1 VEERLNY
8 TTLLNLATEIGF
20 DLLQNGAEIYRVED
34 SVRRIFA
41 AYGILNSDVFT
52 IPSCILVTINDEAGC
67 PLTRVRR
74 LTASTTNIMRI
85 ERYNSLCRQI
95 CRSAPDF
102 DWIRSELNRIDSLP
116 CYSLFAQILATALIS
131 FSFTLFYG
139 GDIWDALVAF
149 VCGFILKPIFYA
161 MQKFNSNSFFNNIIC
176 SALIT
181 LLATLAFHLSIA
193 SHYDKIIIGTLMNL
207 VPGIAITNVMRD
219 IIAGDL
225 LSGTI
230 KFIEALLVALGIALG
245 AGLAITAMRLLSVL

>member
-1 VEERLNY
+1 MEERIDY

-34 SVRRIFA
+34 SVRRIFS
-41 AYGILNSDVFT
+41 AYGIENSDVFT
-52 IPSCILVTINDEAGC
+52 IPSCILVTINDELGR
-67 PLTRVRR
+67 PVTRVRR
-74 LTASTTNIMRI
+74 LTGSTTNIMRI
-85 ERYNSLCRQI
+85 ESYNSLCRRI
-95 CRSAPDF
+95 CRDKPDF
-102 DWIRSELNRIDSLP
+102 EWIRNEINRIDAMPS
-116 CYSLFAQILATALIS
+116 YSLLMQILATALIS

-139 GDIWDALVAF
+139 GNISDALVAF
-149 VCGFILKPIFYA
+149 VCGFILKPIFHV
-161 MQKFNSNSFFNNIIC
+161 MQKFNSNSFFTNIIC
-176 SALIT
+176 SAIIA
-181 LLATLAFHLSIA
+181 LLAISAVHFSVA
-193 SHYDKIIIGTLMNL
+193 SQYDKIIIGTLMNL

>member
-1 VEERLNY
+1 MEERLDY

-20 DLLQNGAEIYRVED
+20 NLLQSGAEIYRVED
-34 SVRRIFA
+34 FIRRIFA
-41 AYGILNSDVFT
+41 AYGILDSDVFT
-52 IPSCILVTINDEAGC
+52 IPSCILVTINDESGC
-67 PLTRVRR
+67 PLTRIRR
-74 LTASTTNIMRI
+74 LNTSSINIMRI

-102 DWIRSELNRIDSLP
+102 EWIRSELNRIDNLP

-139 GDIWDALVAF
+139 GDIRDALVAF
-149 VCGFILKPIFYA
+149 VCGFVLKPIFHL
-161 MQKFNSNSFFNNIIC
+161 MQKFNSNGFFCNIIC

-181 LLATLAFHLSIA
+181 VMATSAFYLSIA
-193 SHYDKIIIGTLMNL
+193 SHYDKIVIGTLMNL

-225 LSGTI
+225 LSGTV

>member
-1 VEERLNY
+1 VAESFDY
-8 TTLLNLATEIGF
+8 TTLLNVATEIGF

-34 SVRRIFA
+34 SVRRIFV

-52 IPSCILVTINDEAGC
+52 IPSCILVTINDEQGR
-67 PLTRVRR
+67 PLTRIRR

-95 CRSAPDF
+95 CRTQPDF
-102 DWIRSELNRIDSLP
+102 AWIRSEIDSIDHSP
-116 CYSLFAQILATALIS
+116 CYSLLVQIFATALIS

-139 GDIWDALVAF
+139 GNLLDALVAF
-149 VCGFILKPIFYA
+149 VCGFILKPIFYT
-161 MQKFNSNSFFNNIIC
+161 MQKYNSNGFFNNIIC
-176 SALIT
+176 SAVIT
-181 LLATLAFHLSIA
+181 VLAVLAYHFSIA
-193 SHYDKIIIGTLMNL
+193 GHYDKIIIGTLMNL

-245 AGLAITAMRLLSVL
+245 AGLAITAMRLLAIL

>member
-1 VEERLNY
+1 MAESFNY

-34 SVRRIFA
+34 SVRRIFT

-52 IPSCILVTINDEAGC
+52 IPSCILVTINDEEGR

-85 ERYNSLCRQI
+85 EHYNSLCRRI
-95 CRSAPDF
+95 CREKPDF
-102 DWIRSELNRIDSLP
+102 TWIREQIDLIDSSP
-116 CYSLFAQILATALIS
+116 CYSLTMQILATAFIS

-139 GDIWDALVAF
+139 GNIFDALVAF
-149 VCGFILKPIFYA
+149 VCGFVLKPIFYA
-161 MQKFNSNSFFNNIIC
+161 MQKYNSNSFFSNIIC
-176 SALIT
+176 SAMIT
-181 LLATLAFHLSIA
+181 VLAILAFHFSIA
-193 SHYDKIIIGTLMNL
+193 AHYDKIIIGTLMNL

-245 AGLAITAMRLLSVL
+245 AGLAITAMRLLAIL

>member
-1 VEERLNY
+1 MAENLDY

-41 AYGILNSDVFT
+41 AYGISNSDVFT
-52 IPSCILVTINDEAGC
+52 IPSCILVTINDEAGR

-74 LTASTTNIMRI
+74 LTASSTNILRI
-85 ERYNSLCRQI
+85 EHYNALCRKI
-95 CRSAPDF
+95 CRNKPDF
-102 DWIRSELNRIDSLP
+102 EWIRQEIDRIDKLP
-116 CYSLFAQILATALIS
+116 QYSLNTQIWATAFIS

-139 GDIWDALVAF
+139 GSFWDALVAF
-149 VCGFILKPIFYA
+149 VCGFILKPIFDA
-161 MQKFNSNSFFNNIIC
+161 MQKNNSNSFFNNIIC
-176 SALIT
+176 SAIVT
-181 LLATLAFHLSIA
+181 VLAVLSVHFSIA

-230 KFIEALLVALGIALG
+230 KFVEALLVALGIALG
-245 AGLAITAMRLLSVL
+245 AGLAITTLRLLAIL